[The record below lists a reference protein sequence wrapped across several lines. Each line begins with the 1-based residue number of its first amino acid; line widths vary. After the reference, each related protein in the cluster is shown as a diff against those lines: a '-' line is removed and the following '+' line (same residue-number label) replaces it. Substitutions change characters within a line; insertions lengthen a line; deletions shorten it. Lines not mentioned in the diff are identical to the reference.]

1 MTQRIGPNAQRK
13 TAAMVDQIPPTGE
26 DMDMGAGAEPD
37 GHELMEYRR
46 AVTHEWVDGLMQ
58 RINCALASNTALTVC
73 PRDLDALNFVM
84 VALGCVDVDAILG
97 VIAQSKEQQVKAEEG
112 T

>member
-1 MTQRIGPNAQRK
+1 MAQRVGPNAPRK
-13 TAAMVDQIPPTGE
+13 GVAAMADTIPPTGE
-26 DMDMGAGAEPD
+26 DMDASAEPD
-37 GHELMEYRR
+37 GHEVMEYRR